1 MNKPS
6 TRFNRTV
13 LTEKVVPVV
22 LGLLFL
28 GLVAVM
34 VIVGLNSAGVF
45 GA

>member
-6 TRFNRTV
+6 ARFNRTV
-13 LTEKVVPVV
+13 MTEKVVPIL

-34 VIVGLNSAGVF
+34 VLVGLNSAGVF